1 MHLLWS
7 TITVHAIYTCSGI
20 SGGYILALMKKNIL
34 QQIKE
39 MERDIIFRY
48 ASGKLSLAQQTI
60 MNLDCWAPI
69 VQVNRALLAGPAL
82 NTTTQS
88 CTLQTL

>member
-39 MERDIIFRY
+39 MERDIIFRP
-48 ASGKLSLAQQTI
+48 GKLSLAQQTI
-60 MNLDCWAPI
+60 MHLDCWAPI
-69 VQVNRALLAGPAL
+69 VQVNRALLARPAL
-82 NTTTQS
+82 HHYSIMHSPNPS
-88 CTLQTL
+88 